1 MEPNADPRPFEP
13 TARARRRWGDHTAVK
28 LAVLALL
35 VLLLLIPVAR
45 VTGLIRERMSRQHE
59 VEAEIAGIWGALMA
73 VPILAVIRVFFD
85 FLMDRVVVV
94 PQVLDPLP
102 VALVKP
108 APDAA
113 TQTVKTLS
121 TAGAAAATTRSSRT

>member
-1 MEPNADPRPFEP
+1 
-13 TARARRRWGDHTAVK
+13 
-28 LAVLALL
+28 
-35 VLLLLIPVAR
+35 
-45 VTGLIRERMSRQHE
+45 
-59 VEAEIAGIWGALMA
+59 MA

-85 FLMDRVVVV
+85 FLMDRVVVI

-108 APDAA
+108 APDAT

-121 TAGAAAATTRSSRT
+121 TSGGAAARASTPRS